1 MHDEAKKQQMNRLL
15 RSCMGILSDLKYE
28 GKNFDVENNQ
38 NLLDLSNTS
47 GETNAEEFNEIYEK
61 LFSIINKI
69 KD

>member
-1 MHDEAKKQQMNRLL
+1 MTRLL

-47 GETNAEEFNEIYEK
+47 G
-61 LFSIINKI
+61 
-69 KD
+69 